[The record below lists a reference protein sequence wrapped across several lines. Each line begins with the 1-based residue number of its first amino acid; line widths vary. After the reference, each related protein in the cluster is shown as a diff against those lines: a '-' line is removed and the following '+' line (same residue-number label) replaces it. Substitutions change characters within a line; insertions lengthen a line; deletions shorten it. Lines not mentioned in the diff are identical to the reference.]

1 MSQKSTYDDLWLQI
15 SPLFQNL
22 AGHIYDL
29 LFLCLNDLDLLG
41 EFGFYSG
48 KKENVYLNRSI
59 GIKYDSIYNERVP
72 CQISFFWL
80 WK

>member
-1 MSQKSTYDDLWLQI
+1 MSK
-15 SPLFQNL
+15 L
-22 AGHIYDL
+22 AGDIYDL

-48 KKENVYLNRSI
+48 KKKEIVYLHRSI
-59 GIKYDSIYNERVP
+59 GIKYDSSYHERVP

-80 WK
+80 